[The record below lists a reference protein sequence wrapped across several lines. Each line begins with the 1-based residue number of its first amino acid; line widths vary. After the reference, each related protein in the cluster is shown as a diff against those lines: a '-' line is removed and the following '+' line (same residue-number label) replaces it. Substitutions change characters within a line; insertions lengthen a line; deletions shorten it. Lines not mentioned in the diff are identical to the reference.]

1 MTPRDYTKTLTDRKT
16 LTTVM
21 SALSLIEFH
30 AKQGIPEDAFV
41 QATSNVKKHVAML
54 DGLALLLIFKEKSE
68 CAATALVQKSGPKP
82 EDSFIKILWA
92 KNDSAPVTVTQQNY
106 LNNLIASFKRLD
118 TPDQTLR
125 LVIDACRPKIAQPC
139 KKIVK
144 EFEKQADESPH
155 NVFSIPQTSEIYQ
168 PLQEKL
174 RALKIIKPDQ
184 TLQQGL
190 NLFMKF
196 LKAIAANKAKPDKVH
211 WALVF
216 AYRITEGTQSITK
229 VTTPYQRHRIRK
241 LADYRQICYTMRE
254 ICSKIPTK
262 LRETFNEQQVRL
274 TSSLT
279 VGL

>member
-125 LVIDACRPKIAQPC
+125 LVIDACRPKIAQRC

-144 EFEKQADESPH
+144 EFEKQADEIPAQRLQYPTDLRDIPTITRKATSTKDNKTRPNTPTGSQPLH
-155 NVFSIPQTSEIYQ
+155 EISKGHRCKQGKAGQGALGLGICLPDHGRDTINYQGDHPVSTPQNPQTSR
-168 PLQEKL
+168 LSS
-174 RALKIIKPDQ
+174 
-184 TLQQGL
+184 
-190 NLFMKF
+190 NL
-196 LKAIAANKAKPDKVH
+196 LHDA
-211 WALVF
+211 
-216 AYRITEGTQSITK
+216 
-229 VTTPYQRHRIRK
+229 
-241 LADYRQICYTMRE
+241 
-254 ICSKIPTK
+254 
-262 LRETFNEQQVRL
+262 
-274 TSSLT
+274 
-279 VGL
+279 